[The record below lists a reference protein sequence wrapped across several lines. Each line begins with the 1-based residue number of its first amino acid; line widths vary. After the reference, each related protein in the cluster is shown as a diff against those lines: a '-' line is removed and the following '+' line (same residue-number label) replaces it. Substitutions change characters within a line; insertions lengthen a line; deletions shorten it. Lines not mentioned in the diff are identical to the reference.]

1 MSGRMI
7 FLNLPVRDL
16 PTARAFYEAL
26 GFRVNE
32 YSSDDEQVAV
42 AIDDTI
48 VVTLVT
54 RDRFAE
60 RVGGEVGEPARATTV
75 INSLTAT
82 DRAEVDDLV
91 ARALAAGGTSAAP
104 ARENG
109 AAYAGRFADPDGHV
123 WEFLAME
130 PVHVID

>member
-109 AAYAGRFADPDGHV
+109 AAYAGSFADPDGHV